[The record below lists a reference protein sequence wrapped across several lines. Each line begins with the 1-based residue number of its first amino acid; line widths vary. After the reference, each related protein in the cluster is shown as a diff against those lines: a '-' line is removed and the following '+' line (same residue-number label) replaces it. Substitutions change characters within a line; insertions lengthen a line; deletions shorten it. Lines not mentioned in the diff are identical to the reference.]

1 MLGLVLGL
9 PVKGRDGHTGLSLTK
24 GHDQETG
31 AYLIGGKAARDG
43 LSILEKAQCDIINV
57 QKYLMGGNEGS
68 DSSW

>member
-9 PVKGRDGHTGLSLTK
+9 PVKGRDGLSLTK